1 MTTSLMSSLAISETS
16 FAFLDTETTGLS
28 PARGDRVCEIAVL
41 KTRGGAVIESFQS
54 LINPQRPIDLGAQ
67 AIHGISDA
75 MVAKSPRFGDLAERL
90 AALLDDSVL
99 VCHNIPFDKG
109 FIEAEFRRT
118 RVSLPAIPELDTLK
132 LARKYFSFSSNRLG
146 AIAGSLGVAPEGWH
160 RAGNDVAMLRAVFE
174 RFLPEFQRKGARTL
188 GCLLKL

>member
-1 MTTSLMSSLAISETS
+1 MHSQAISETS

-75 MVAKSPRFGDLAERL
+75 MVAEWK
-90 AALLDDSVL
+90 
-99 VCHNIPFDKG
+99 
-109 FIEAEFRRT
+109 
-118 RVSLPAIPELDTLK
+118 
-132 LARKYFSFSSNRLG
+132 RLG
-146 AIAGSLGVAPEGWH
+146 E
-160 RAGNDVAMLRAVFE
+160 
-174 RFLPEFQRKGARTL
+174 K
-188 GCLLKL
+188 LL